1 LRRADSHSRDI
12 FTVALCRNAGV
23 PARLAPGT
31 GRPQYHVNGRWH
43 NVWFDDEEIPSGSVG
58 YITFSSDLADPVPEY
73 HVHFSLARI
82 DRGKYQTLK
91 YEYGTRVSD
100 MSKLIPLDPG
110 QYMLTTGNR
119 DENGNVLSSLTF
131 FTLAPGEEKTVA
143 VRLRELEETSAISGT
158 ADLAGELRLISGGT
172 LSPLSV
178 AEKGLVFI
186 WIEPGREPTR
196 HILNDLPRLKSEFDA
211 WGGYFIFLTDPER
224 TPPGFSTDQIS
235 GTAENTLFAEDSGL
249 AFMASALGTGSSGR
263 PMPVV
268 LCCDSTGNI
277 LFSSEGYRIGTG
289 EQILKKIR

>member
-1 LRRADSHSRDI
+1 
-12 FTVALCRNAGV
+12 
-23 PARLAPGT
+23 
-31 GRPQYHVNGRWH
+31 
-43 NVWFDDEEIPSGSVG
+43 
-58 YITFSSDLADPVPEY
+58 
-73 HVHFSLARI
+73 
-82 DRGKYQTLK
+82 
-91 YEYGTRVSD
+91 

-178 AEKGLVFI
+178 AREGDVVFI